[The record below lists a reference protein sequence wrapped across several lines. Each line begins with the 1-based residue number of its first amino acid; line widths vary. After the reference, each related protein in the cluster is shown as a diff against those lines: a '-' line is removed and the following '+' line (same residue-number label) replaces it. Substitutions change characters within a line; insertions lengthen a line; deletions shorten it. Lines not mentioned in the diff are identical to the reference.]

1 MKGLRTLGVLVALLG
16 GLAAYLYY
24 VDAEKPV
31 GETEEKPKVFAVQAD
46 QIEELKVSTIAG
58 GVAELKKSAD
68 GWDLAGPQQIR
79 ADDSEVTGITSN
91 LASVAI
97 QRVVEENPANLG
109 DYGLRE
115 PVAEVSFKAKGAKEF
130 TTLQIGTKSP
140 TGSDLYAKTAN
151 DKKVFLVSGYLES
164 TFNRTPFD
172 LRDKKIISFD
182 RDKVDRIEIR
192 HGTSLV
198 SLVKAKGEW
207 RMNAPVDA
215 RGDFGA
221 IEGLISK
228 LQSAQMKAIVTEDP
242 AEFDKYGIKAP
253 AAEVTLVS
261 GSAKAAMSFG
271 TKTADNFI
279 HVRDQSKSLVV
290 TAPAD
295 LFDEIEK
302 GPAEY
307 RRKDVFEFR
316 SFNLDR
322 LEITRGAATVAFERL
337 KGKGKDGADA
347 WQNSAT
353 KKAVDT
359 AKFEAFL
366 TKLSGTRAQSFADEK
381 TKTGLDAPA
390 VRLKATFDEGKKSE
404 TVAIGRAAAEVFA
417 GRTDEPGAAKLDA
430 TEFDETLKALD
441 EFK

>member
-58 GVAELKKSAD
+58 GVAELKKSAG
-68 GWDLAGPQQIR
+68 GWYLAGPQQIR

-97 QRVVEENPANLG
+97 QRVVEESPANLG

-130 TTLQIGTKSP
+130 TTLQIGTKTP
-140 TGSDLYAKTAN
+140 TGSDLYAKTAK

-182 RDKVDRIEIR
+182 REKVDRIEIR

-221 IEGLISK
+221 IEGLIG
-228 LQSAQMKAIVTEDP
+228 Q
-242 AEFDKYGIKAP
+242 YGSDS
-253 AAEVTLVS
+253 VS
-261 GSAKAAMSFG
+261 MYDVHAM
-271 TKTADNFI
+271 A
-279 HVRDQSKSLVV
+279 
-290 TAPAD
+290 
-295 LFDEIEK
+295 
-302 GPAEY
+302 
-307 RRKDVFEFR
+307 
-316 SFNLDR
+316 
-322 LEITRGAATVAFERL
+322 
-337 KGKGKDGADA
+337 
-347 WQNSAT
+347 
-353 KKAVDT
+353 
-359 AKFEAFL
+359 
-366 TKLSGTRAQSFADEK
+366 AQSNIWHQPRASR
-381 TKTGLDAPA
+381 GRARRPASDAPTLLPIPSPKRNTA
-390 VRLKATFDEGKKSE
+390 RISE
-404 TVAIGRAAAEVFA
+404 NV
-417 GRTDEPGAAKLDA
+417 
-430 TEFDETLKALD
+430 
-441 EFK
+441 

>member
-31 GETEEKPKVFAVQAD
+31 GEAEEKPKVFAVEAD

-68 GWDLAGPQQIR
+68 GWYLSGPQHIR

-91 LASVAI
+91 LATVSI
-97 QRVVEENPANLG
+97 QRVVDENPSNLG

-151 DKKVFLVSGYLES
+151 EKKVFLISGYLES
-164 TFNRTPFD
+164 TLNRTPFD

-192 HGTSLV
+192 HGKSLV

-228 LQSAQMKAIVTEDP
+228 LQSTQMKAIVTEDP
-242 AEFDKYGIKAP
+242 AEFSKYGIDSP
-253 AAEVTLVS
+253 TGEVTLVS
-261 GSAKAAMSFG
+261 GSAKAVVAFG

-279 HVRDQSKSLVV
+279 YVRDQSKPLVV

-302 GPAEY
+302 GPTEY
-307 RRKDVFEFR
+307 RRKDLFEFR
-316 SFNLDR
+316 AFNLDR
-322 LEITRGAATVAFERL
+322 LEITRDAATVVFERL

-347 WQNSAT
+347 WQNAT
-353 KKAVDT
+353 TRKAVDA

-366 TKLSGTRAQSFADEK
+366 TKLSGTRAQSFADDK

-390 VRLKATFDEGKKSE
+390 VRLKATFEEGKKNE
-404 TVAIGRAAAEVFA
+404 MVTIGRVAAEVFA

>member
-24 VDAEKPV
+24 VDASKPV
-31 GETEEKPKVFAVQAD
+31 GETEEKPKVFAVEAD

-68 GWDLAGPQQIR
+68 GWYLTGPQQIR

-91 LASVAI
+91 LASVTI

-115 PVAEVSFKAKGAKEF
+115 PVAAVSFKAKGAKEF
-130 TTLQIGTKSP
+130 TTLQIGTKTP
-140 TGSDLYAKTAN
+140 TGSDLYAKTAS

-164 TFNRTPFD
+164 TLNRTPFD

-182 RDKVDRIEIR
+182 RDKLDRIEIR
-192 HGTSLV
+192 HGNSLV

-228 LQSAQMKAIVTEDP
+228 LQSAQMKAIVTENP
-242 AEFDKYGIKAP
+242 AEFAKYGINSP
-253 AAEVTLVS
+253 VAEVTLVS
-261 GSAKAAMSFG
+261 GSAKAALAFG

-279 HVRDQSKSLVV
+279 HVRDQSKPIVV

-307 RRKDVFEFR
+307 RRKDLFEFR
-316 SFNLDR
+316 AFNLDR
-322 LEITRGAATVAFERL
+322 LEITRDTTTVAFERL

-347 WQNSAT
+347 WQNAAT
-353 KKAVDT
+353 KKAVDAT
-359 AKFEAFL
+359 KFEAFL
-366 TKLSGTRAQSFADEK
+366 TKLSGMRAQSFADEK

-390 VRLKATFDEGKKSE
+390 VRLKATFDEAKKNE
-404 TVAIGRAAAEVFA
+404 TVTIGRVAAEVFA